1 MINNNRKWILGI
13 IESSLIVG
21 CYFLIYWIKKH
32 SIVFPEFP
40 YDRFL
45 YVYFVSWWL
54 TSLFYKTHIQNE
66 SRMTGIFLRGHLI
79 HSTSILFLLSL
90 VCILTIFS
98 QISRLFLFQ
107 IVLIPSIIEV
117 IIRAFIYRKSNNNDA
132 IESLP
137 TDEKVTE
144 NLSTMRIIG
153 SGLILAICY
162 TAYFKYRSISFGSYD
177 DHEPTIILL
186 SSSWILSSFITGKFN
201 PQSGKNLYYKIS
213 PFIKSFIFMV
223 SIAGFLY
230 FFLRLD
236 VHISKHELFATI
248 YLFGL
253 TETILSTLIFMGR
266 KSSIEPPI
274 SLYQPHYSQKELIEE
289 TTSLEDDRSL
299 LGQLNLISYKSID
312 EIRYEIQHFFGDN
325 IEIIHPFKI
334 IYDRSTFTTDLFQ
347 RSSLKSL
354 MNFCTI
360 NDLYD
365 MNSYFSAAH
374 LSLKNKGYLIG
385 VYSPQDILRATLE
398 KQMPRYLFFGYYPF
412 FYFTHRV
419 LPKISLFGKLYA
431 LASRGRNRVLSRAE
445 LWGRL
450 AYAGFK
456 VKHER
461 EINGTILFIAQKY
474 FSPAKEEYPSY
485 GLLIR
490 LKRIGL
496 HGQMIRIY
504 KLRTMYPYSEFIQQE
519 VFKLNALDANG
530 KINDDFRRNSAG
542 KYLRKL
548 WLDEL
553 PQLVNWVKG
562 DVTLVGV
569 RALSEQYYNLY
580 PEDLQKLRNQFKPG
594 LVPPYYADMPK
605 SFEDIIESE
614 RRYLMRKKL
623 APFKTDFTYFF
634 KAFSN
639 IILKGARSA

>member
-1 MINNNRKWILGI
+1 MIINNRKWISGI
-13 IESSLIVG
+13 IRSAFIVG
-21 CYFLIYWIKKH
+21 CYFLIYWIKKR

-40 YDRFL
+40 YNQFL
-45 YVYFVSWWL
+45 YVYLVSWWL
-54 TSLFYKTHIQNE
+54 TSLFYKTHKQDK
-66 SRMTGIFLRGHLI
+66 SRMTDFLKSYLI
-79 HSTSILFLLSL
+79 HSTSILFMLSL

-117 IIRAFIYRKSNNNDA
+117 IIQAFIYRKTNANVSTG
-132 IESLP
+132 SLP
-137 TDEKVTE
+137 TDGEITE
-144 NLSTMRIIG
+144 YLSTIRIIG

-162 TAYFKYRSISFGSYD
+162 TTYFYYRSISFGSYD
-177 DHEPTIILL
+177 EHEPTIILL
-186 SSSWILSSFITGKFN
+186 AASWILSSSITGKFK

-274 SLYQPHYSQKELIEE
+274 SLYQPHYSQKELLEE
-289 TTSLEDDRSL
+289 TVSHEDDRSL
-299 LGQLNLISYKSID
+299 LAQLNLINFRG
-312 EIRYEIQHFFGDN
+312 IRKIRSELQQFFNDN
-325 IEIIHPFKI
+325 ITNIYPFKI

-347 RSSLKSL
+347 RSSLMGF

-360 NDLYD
+360 NDLY
-365 MNSYFSAAH
+365 NINNYFSAAH

-385 VYSPQDILRATLE
+385 VYSPQDILRSALE

-419 LPKISLFGKLYA
+419 LPKIPLFGKLYS
-431 LASRGRNRVLSRAE
+431 LVSRGRDRVLSRAE

-456 VKHER
+456 VIHEKQ
-461 EINGTILFIAQKY
+461 INGNTLFIAQKY

-504 KLRTMYPYSEFIQQE
+504 KLRTMFPYSEFIQHE

-530 KINDDFRRNSAG
+530 KIRNDFRRNSAG
-542 KYLRKL
+542 TYLRKL

-580 PEDLQKLRNQFKPG
+580 PKDLQELRNQFKPG
-594 LVPPYYADMPK
+594 LVPPFYADMPK